1 MAFYWLTPLGDSFV
15 NSDWLEFVIHF
26 QTNEQG
32 GEQSAFMVNLSENS
46 VWQRGFRQ
54 VCATLGTETFQ
65 EERKKAIYMF
75 FEVNGLHLV
84 TD

>member
-1 MAFYWLTPLGDSFV
+1 MAFYWLTPLADSFV

-46 VWQRGFRQ
+46 V
-54 VCATLGTETFQ
+54 
-65 EERKKAIYMF
+65 
-75 FEVNGLHLV
+75 
-84 TD
+84 

>member
-1 MAFYWLTPLGDSFV
+1 MFRDVTLLQANIQWPFYWLTPLADSFV

-46 VWQRGFRQ
+46 V
-54 VCATLGTETFQ
+54 
-65 EERKKAIYMF
+65 
-75 FEVNGLHLV
+75 
-84 TD
+84 